1 VTVSNFIKASAL
13 AISALVASTSALH
26 ARPLTPAEQSVCTSL
41 KACLDIVRRHDG
53 SEFDYAALEVE
64 FRRFGPAGKTAL
76 FGLLESDAGQADIAR
91 LISKLGALTAN
102 DRRRIQEKW
111 SQDKAEA
118 YLPLLLDAHPMSR
131 DLILQSL
138 DHQKAHVRETARL
151 ALNRFPQSAKTAPLP
166 NPVRTA
172 LISALQK
179 DPIAETAPYLA
190 RVSPIGIERQ
200 LAAFLRSGKGWLVT
214 SAYSALYRKNPAEAF
229 NALLAEM
236 ERMVTPAQSKAVGD
250 MLATRH
256 RSRGDGFYLKFASD
270 MSGDP
275 KLSVAARASGLHAVL
290 QIAEGPFPPLTPE
303 RTEALSFL
311 VESQP
316 FITQDQYLPYLE
328 KVRAEAAMSLIW
340 SVAATEKWINRDRVA
355 GFFDDHKLAPKVIAH
370 LIQSNHSRT
379 FRAGLERAEPLH
391 NALIRRQT
399 HNPVTDIAQAA
410 RTKLGM
416 PSLKNPG
423 KKCAIKNFDLEDMR
437 NQMPFF
443 DSGWIVA
450 SNRARISLTRAHLT
464 TAHPSGSGW
473 LAGYDL
479 TKSKRRS
486 AYSGGSLLHYDNKS
500 GAFKVVGDFS
510 KPIAVLPSR
519 PLKIGQTTDQFWV
532 IDQWGGGTADMS
544 AYLLNLGDGTA
555 KITHI
560 GALPK
565 TAHKFSISPGGDLLI
580 SFADKDQGEIWLTQ
594 SGQISAA
601 CGKAQPAPASRAPK

>member
-1 VTVSNFIKASAL
+1 ML
-13 AISALVASTSALH
+13 AASTSALH
-26 ARPLTPAEQSVCTSL
+26 ARPLTPAEQPVCKSL
-41 KACLDIVRRHDG
+41 KVCLDIVRRHDG
-53 SEFDYAALEVE
+53 SEFDYAALEAE
-64 FRRFGPAGKTAL
+64 FRRFGPSGKAAL

-91 LISKLGALTAN
+91 LISKLESLTAD

-111 SQDKAEA
+111 SKEKAEA
-118 YLPLLLDAHPMSR
+118 YLPLLLDTHPISR

-138 DHQKAHVRETARL
+138 DHPKAQVRETARL
-151 ALNRFPQSAKTAPLP
+151 ALIRFPQTAKTAPLP
-166 NPVRTA
+166 SPIRSA
-172 LISALQK
+172 LISALRK

-200 LAAFLRSGKGWLVT
+200 LAEFLRSGKGWLVT

-229 NALLAEM
+229 NALLTEM
-236 ERMVTPAQSKAVGD
+236 ERMVTPAQSKAVGH
-250 MLATRH
+250 MLAIRH

-311 VESQP
+311 VKAQP
-316 FITQDQYLPYLE
+316 FITQDQYLPYLK
-328 KVRAEAAMSLIW
+328 KVRADAAMSLIW
-340 SVAATEKWINRDRVA
+340 NVAATEKWINRDRVA
-355 GFFDDHKLAPKVIAH
+355 GFFDDHKLAPKIIAN
-370 LIQSNHSRT
+370 LIQSKDSRT

-391 NALIRRQT
+391 NSLIRRQT
-399 HNPVTDIAQAA
+399 HNPVTEIARAA
-410 RTKLGM
+410 RKKLGI
-416 PSLKNPG
+416 PNLNNLG
-423 KKCAIKNFDLEDMR
+423 KKCKFKKFDLEDIR

-450 SNRARISLTRAHLT
+450 NNGARMSLTRAHLT
-464 TAHPSGSGW
+464 TAHPSRSGW

-479 TKSKRRS
+479 TKSNRRP
-486 AYSGGSLLHYDNKS
+486 ANSGGSLLHYDNKS
-500 GAFKVVGDFS
+500 GGFKVVGDFS

-519 PLKIGQTTDQFWV
+519 PLKIGQTTDQLWV
-532 IDQWGGGTADMS
+532 IDQWAGEAADVS
-544 AYLLNLGDGTA
+544 AYLLDLGDGTA

-601 CGKAQPAPASRAPK
+601 CGRAQPATASRAPK